1 MDSILIRFDDHL
13 KETKN
18 MANNSRIAYRRDIV
32 AFETYLKSKEIQDL
46 TEATNT
52 EIVGYLLQLK
62 NEGKSSATVN
72 RKLAS
77 LRAFYRFLSSGS
89 QLIKDP
95 TVHLKSPRIEQ
106 KHTEFLTI
114 QEIERL
120 LEVPAQ
126 TVKGIRDKALLELLY
141 ATGMRV
147 SEVAGANISDVNLR
161 IGFVMTGGEHGK
173 ARLIP
178 LGRPARAA
186 VETYVYE
193 GRSKLLREKATSNEA
208 LFLNYNGERL
218 TRQGIWKLIKEYA
231 AEAGLIDR
239 LTPQTLRNSFAV
251 HMLQNGADLRS
262 VQELL
267 GHEDIAATKLYL
279 SVAKNRIKDVY
290 DKTHPRA

>member
-1 MDSILIRFDDHL
+1 
-13 KETKN
+13 
-18 MANNSRIAYRRDIV
+18 
-32 AFETYLKSKEIQDL
+32 
-46 TEATNT
+46 
-52 EIVGYLLQLK
+52 
-62 NEGKSSATVN
+62 
-72 RKLAS
+72 
-77 LRAFYRFLSSGS
+77 
-89 QLIKDP
+89 
-95 TVHLKSPRIEQ
+95 
-106 KHTEFLTI
+106 
-114 QEIERL
+114 
-120 LEVPAQ
+120 
-126 TVKGIRDKALLELLY
+126 
-141 ATGMRV
+141 
-147 SEVAGANISDVNLR
+147 
-161 IGFVMTGGEHGK
+161 MTGGEHGK

>member
-89 QLIKDP
+89 PLIKDP

-114 QEIERL
+114 PEIERL
-120 LEVPAQ
+120 LAVPAP

-186 VETYVYE
+186 VETYVFE

-231 AEAGLIDR
+231 AEAGLVDR

>member
-18 MANNSRIAYRRDIV
+18 MASNSRIAYRRDIV
-32 AFETYLKSKEIQDL
+32 AFETYLKAKEIYDL

-62 NEGKSSATVN
+62 NEGKSGATVN

-89 QLIKDP
+89 PLIKDP

-114 QEIERL
+114 PEIERL
-120 LEVPAQ
+120 LSVPAS

-147 SEVAGANISDVNLR
+147 SEVAGANLNDVNLR

-231 AEAGLIDR
+231 AEAGLVDR

-279 SVAKNRIKDVY
+279 SVVKNRIKDVY